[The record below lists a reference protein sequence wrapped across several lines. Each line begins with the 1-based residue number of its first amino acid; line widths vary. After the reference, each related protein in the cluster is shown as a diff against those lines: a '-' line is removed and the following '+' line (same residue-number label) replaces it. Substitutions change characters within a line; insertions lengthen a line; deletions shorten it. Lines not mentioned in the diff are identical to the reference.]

1 MSNKKIPVVHTPGR
15 NADSVADYCLSMM
28 LDLSR
33 KLTSSSRHLSDEGWL
48 FDGKL
53 PYLEFRG
60 REIGNL
66 IVGLYGFGQIG
77 VRVAQRLSNGFGA
90 KVYYFDPFVESSSYA
105 TKVGSIEELFEVSD
119 IVSLHAPVIAGTENL
134 VDRTLLRKLGPDGI
148 LISSARAKLV
158 VEEDLYQVLKTKEI
172 ASAAIDVFWNEP
184 IEATDRW
191 LALPN
196 VICTPHI
203 AGASLDVVSN
213 HCETIL
219 NGIDKWLSSN
229 NTAKGPA

>member
-1 MSNKKIPVVHTPGR
+1 
-15 NADSVADYCLSMM
+15 M

-90 KVYYFDPFVESSSYA
+90 RF
-105 TKVGSIEELFEVSD
+105 TTL
-119 IVSLHAPVIAGTENL
+119 
-134 VDRTLLRKLGPDGI
+134 TLLSRAVVMQRKLVP
-148 LISSARAKLV
+148 
-158 VEEDLYQVLKTKEI
+158 
-172 ASAAIDVFWNEP
+172 
-184 IEATDRW
+184 
-191 LALPN
+191 
-196 VICTPHI
+196 
-203 AGASLDVVSN
+203 
-213 HCETIL
+213 
-219 NGIDKWLSSN
+219 
-229 NTAKGPA
+229 